1 VGGVELRSAVTMDDH
16 LAEAIARAA
25 VGIDQHPAWC
35 LAKHQA
41 GPGTEWASLPFRSGV
56 TLFRDRLLARSM
68 LLTQGGRSARADDN
82 TYVLVLCA
90 RAYIETTGSLAQL
103 ILKLSRLR
111 AGTLDAGQW
120 QDALSRLVAGAK
132 TDLDD
137 GISIQ
142 PFNVVTLV
150 DAIADALA
158 LAGVPHERSEVR
170 ESYDLASEWAHPN
183 AGGTAVDWH
192 DGVPEVIE
200 NVIAAQWVSMG
211 YFIRDFETLMDY
223 LDKML

>member
-1 VGGVELRSAVTMDDH
+1 MEDP
-16 LAEAIARAA
+16 LAEAVACATSA
-25 VGIDQHPAWC
+25 IDQHPAWC

-41 GPGTEWASLPFRSGV
+41 GPDARWISLPFRSGV

-68 LLTQGGRSARADDN
+68 LLTQGGRRARADGN

-90 RAYIETTGSLAQL
+90 RAYIETIGSLAQF

-111 AGTLDAGQW
+111 SGTLDARQW
-120 QDALSRLVAGAK
+120 QDALSRLMAGAK

-137 GISIQ
+137 GIAIQ
-142 PFNVVTLV
+142 PFNVITLV

-158 LAGVPHERSEVR
+158 LAGVPR
-170 ESYDLASEWAHPN
+170 ECPEIRRSYDLASEWAHPN
-183 AGGTAVDWH
+183 TGGTAVDWH
-192 DGVPEVIE
+192 DGVPEIIE

-211 YFIRDFETLMDY
+211 SFIGDFETLMNY